1 LEEAAISTTARE
13 DALSL
18 RSGDGTPLAATAFE
32 PESQPW
38 AAVLIAP
45 AMGIPAGYYARFAR
59 WLSQQGAAVLM
70 FDYRGM
76 GGSRFGKPLRGLK
89 ADLDDWLLDQDAA
102 LLAMAKR
109 WPGLPL
115 LLLGHSLGGQ
125 QAAALPSRD
134 RLAGVVGV
142 ALGSGYVGDLVP
154 SYRLQARLFL
164 HLIGPAAIAVAGHFP
179 GQRLGLVGD
188 VPKGAMLQWRRW
200 CLTSGYL
207 LDAEQRRPL
216 YKAARFPLVSLAPA
230 DDEMLAESGLRMMFE
245 AHGNARV
252 FERLQPQNGARIG
265 HTGFFK
271 EPHRETHWPRA
282 LHHLKTLSTS

>member
-1 LEEAAISTTARE
+1 LDEAAISAARE

-32 PESQPW
+32 PEGQPW

-45 AMGIPAGYYARFAR
+45 AMGIGAAYYARFAR
-59 WLSQQGAAVLM
+59 WLAGQGAAVLS
-70 FDYRGM
+70 FDYRGI
-76 GGSRFGKPLRGLK
+76 GGSRFGKPLRGFQ
-89 ADLDDWLLDQDAA
+89 ADLDDWLRDQDAA

-109 WPGLPL
+109 WPDLPL
-115 LLLGHSLGGQ
+115 LLVGHSLGGQ

-164 HLIGPAAIAVAGHFP
+164 HAIGPLALAVAGYFP

-188 VPKGAMLQWRRW
+188 VPQGAMRQWRRW
-200 CLTSGYL
+200 CLTPGYL

-245 AHGNARV
+245 AHGNARC
-252 FERLQPQNGARIG
+252 FERLQPQNGARLG

-271 EPHRETHWPRA
+271 DTHRETHWPRA
-282 LHHLKTLSTS
+282 LHHLRAMT

>member
-1 LEEAAISTTARE
+1 MDEAAIPTARE
-13 DALSL
+13 EALSL
-18 RSGDGTPLAATAFE
+18 RSGDGTALAATVFE
-32 PESQPW
+32 TEGAPW

-59 WLSQQGAAVLM
+59 WLSQQGAAVLS

-76 GGSRFGKPLRGLK
+76 GGSRFGKPLRGFK

-102 LLAMAKR
+102 LQAMAKR
-109 WPGLPL
+109 WPGVPL
-115 LLLGHSLGGQ
+115 LLVGHSLGAQ

-142 ALGSGYVGDLVP
+142 ALGSGFIGDLVP
-154 SYRLQARLFL
+154 SYRFQARLFL

-179 GQRLGLVGD
+179 GQRLGIVGD

-200 CLTSGYL
+200 CLTRGYL

-216 YKAARFPLVSLAPA
+216 YRTARFPLVSLAPL
-230 DDEMLAESGLRMMFE
+230 DDEMLAESGLRMMFD
-245 AHGNARV
+245 AHGNARHY
-252 FERLQPQNGARIG
+252 ERLQPQNGARIG

-271 EPHRETHWPRA
+271 EQHRDSHWPRA
-282 LHHLKTLSTS
+282 LHHLKTLSKS